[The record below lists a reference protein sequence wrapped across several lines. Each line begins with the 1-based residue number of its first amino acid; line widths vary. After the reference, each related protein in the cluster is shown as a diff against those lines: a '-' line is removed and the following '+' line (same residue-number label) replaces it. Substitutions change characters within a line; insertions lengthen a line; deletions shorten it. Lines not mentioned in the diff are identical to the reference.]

1 MERIGKVAG
10 GLERQEVLVGVAVSG
25 WGEAVLAMVMEHV
38 LGVAGSEAAGMGS
51 QVEKDGIE
59 LPVTQCMDGSL
70 VDARYEEGCG
80 ST

>member
-1 MERIGKVAG
+1 M
-10 GLERQEVLVGVAVSG
+10 GLEREEVLVCIGISG
-25 WGEAVLAMVMEHV
+25 RGEAVLAMLREHV